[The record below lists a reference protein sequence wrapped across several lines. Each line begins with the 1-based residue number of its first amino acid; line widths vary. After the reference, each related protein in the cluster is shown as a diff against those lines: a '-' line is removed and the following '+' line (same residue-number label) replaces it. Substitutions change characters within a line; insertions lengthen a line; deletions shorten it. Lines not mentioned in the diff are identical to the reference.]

1 MREIALFVED
11 HAHHEVLK
19 ALIGRLAREHGIE
32 VKLDPRNVRR
42 GHGAVIREL
51 KQYLRDLYRG
61 RGTYPDL
68 VVVATD
74 ANCGGLNS
82 RLREITEVTQMVPA
96 RVVCAI
102 PDPHIERWLLVDSS
116 AFKSVF
122 GRGCTAPGQKCE
134 RARAEEFQAAG
145 AQDFLARK
153 AAAEFF
159 EDFGVAQESV
169 ERAERLAVLALPLG
183 RKTRQGRL
191 GRPALHGCAGAGRV
205 AGHKGVEDR
214 QVLVG
219 PLRLAGSP
227 ERVHGGG
234 E

>member
-134 RARAEEFQAAG
+134 RARFKKMLIDAI
-145 AQDFLARK
+145 
-153 AAAEFF
+153 
-159 EDFGVAQESV
+159 
-169 ERAERLAVLALPLG
+169 
-183 RKTRQGRL
+183 
-191 GRPALHGCAGAGRV
+191 
-205 AGHKGVEDR
+205 
-214 QVLVG
+214 
-219 PLRLAGSP
+219 RLAGVMPSL
-227 ERVHGGG
+227 GGIEFAADNVEAMDMKNAARHDPSLG
-234 E
+234 RFLTELKAAFEDWQR